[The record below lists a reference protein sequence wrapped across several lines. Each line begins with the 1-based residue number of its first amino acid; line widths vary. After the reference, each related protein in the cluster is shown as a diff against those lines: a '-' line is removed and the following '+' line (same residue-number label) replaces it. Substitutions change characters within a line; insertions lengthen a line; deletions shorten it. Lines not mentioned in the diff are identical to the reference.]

1 MGHFYRVTAS
11 QRWLEAR
18 RLRSQPDIVP
28 VLLLSRPAMS
38 PVSLA
43 LVLVDPGCP
52 GRPDA
57 VAHGVVSSVLAPLAS
72 ALARHANVR
81 VGLALSAPTAA
92 VLVDDPEDQGI
103 LNRLVDASRRGQLEL
118 LGGPHWGAPLAQ
130 TPWADLQRQLRAQQD
145 WLASHVGTPV
155 RGAWVPLGAWDP
167 LVPRALSPLGL
178 RYAFAPRRLAGA
190 SGSPV
195 EDAGPVR
202 VSRDGASV
210 RVLLVDDA
218 LSQSATTHPMQ
229 LLEDLRIRSTQGS
242 KNHVV
247 AVSLEDLGPER
258 IAALVASLAASTVR
272 SLVPW
277 QMVERSPARA
287 TSLLAGV
294 SLEQAL
300 WRLPPELAA
309 ELKESRSPWVSG
321 PTWDQIL
328 TTLPA
333 SGRLH
338 AACVRA
344 SGRVAAARRLL
355 RARSDAR
362 DGAALGDATA
372 RLDRA
377 LAAGLLEPGPRGHA
391 WNAVARAAA
400 WRDLVAAETCAGKLL
415 GDGRTGVQ
423 AGEDDE
429 PVMVRTPDL
438 RAVLDPAD
446 GGTLRELHLWG
457 EHPVLNTLERRLPPL
472 WEQTGFPVLVDEE
485 DADDL
490 DTAKVRVD
498 VEVEVEL
505 EDDATEEASFF
516 SQQVVADRLP
526 RVAFQDRFFG
536 PQLSL
541 ANLAR
546 SQPPEIGDFAQGSYR
561 VERADTVG
569 GGVEVVLGREGSV
582 RPAPGVE
589 GLVRL
594 TKVWRFSGHAPLLS
608 VDYQLSNR
616 SREPVQ
622 ARFGVVLTFNVD
634 GATSASRTLRLGQE
648 PPMSQLSAGEARRVA
663 TVVATYADLGFEVVL
678 RTSDPVTALC
688 HPVLSAVADSSRKAD
703 WAARPREAFQGVCL
717 ALVWPMD
724 LWGEERRRLS
734 VELEARS
741 LGRW

>member
-1 MGHFYRVTAS
+1 M
-11 QRWLEAR
+11 
-18 RLRSQPDIVP
+18 
-28 VLLLSRPAMS
+28 
-38 PVSLA
+38 
-43 LVLVDPGCP
+43 
-52 GRPDA
+52 
-57 VAHGVVSSVLAPLAS
+57 VSSVLAPLAS
-72 ALARHANVR
+72 VLARHANVR
-81 VGLALSAPTAA
+81 VGLSLAAPTAA
-92 VLVDDPEDQGI
+92 ALVADPDDLGI

-145 WLASHVGTPV
+145 WLATHVGTPV

-167 LVPRALSPLGL
+167 LVPRVLSPLGL
-178 RYAFAPRRLAGA
+178 RYSFAPRRLAGA

-195 EDAGPVR
+195 DDAGPVR

-218 LSQSATTHPMQ
+218 LSQSATIHPMQ
-229 LLEDLRIRSTQGS
+229 LLEDLRVRSSRGS
-242 KNHVV
+242 QNHVV

-258 IAALVASLAASTVR
+258 VAALISSLAASTVR
-272 SLVPW
+272 SVVPW
-277 QMVERSPARA
+277 QMVERSPARS

-294 SLEQAL
+294 SLDQAL

-309 ELKESRSPWVSG
+309 ELKDSRSPWASG
-321 PTWDQIL
+321 PTWDQVL

-338 AACVRA
+338 AAAVRA
-344 SGRVAAARRLL
+344 SGAITAARRVL
-355 RARSDAR
+355 RTRPDAR
-362 DGAALGDATA
+362 DGAALRDATE

-391 WNAVARAAA
+391 WDAAARASA
-400 WRDLVAAETCAGKLL
+400 WRDLVAAETWAGRFL
-415 GDGRTGVQ
+415 GEGRTRVQ
-423 AGEDDE
+423 AGDDDE
-429 PVMVRTPDL
+429 PVLVRTPDL
-438 RAVLDPAD
+438 RAVLDPAE

-457 EHPVLNTLERRLPPL
+457 EHPLLNNLERRLPPL
-472 WEQTGFPVLVDEE
+472 WEKAGFPVLVDDE
-485 DADDL
+485 DVDDL
-490 DTAKVRVD
+490 DTAKVQVD
-498 VEVEVEL
+498 VDVEVEL
-505 EDDATEEASFF
+505 EDDATEEVSFF
-516 SQQVVADRLP
+516 SQEVVADRLP

-541 ANLAR
+541 SNLAR
-546 SQPPEIGDFAQGSYR
+546 SQPPEIGDFAKGSYR
-561 VERADTVG
+561 VERADAVS

-622 ARFGVVLTFNVD
+622 ARFGVVLTLNVD
-634 GATSASRTLRLGQE
+634 GATSASRTLRLGQAQ
-648 PPMSQLSAGEARRVA
+648 PVSQLSLGEASRVT
-663 TVVATYADLGFEVVL
+663 TVTATYADLGFEVVL

-688 HPVLSAVADSSRKAD
+688 HPVLSAVADSGRTAD
-703 WAARPREAFQGVCL
+703 WAARPTEAFQGVCL